1 VSNPACKTL
10 AVSIRRAR
18 ADELQ
23 TCAELYERSGNA
35 AFTWRPKNW
44 FHAAAFHKITK
55 SEEIYVAESRGAIL
69 GIMAFYRPQNFI
81 HCLYIDPS
89 AQGFGIGS
97 ALIEAA
103 DNIAGGPLALKVDEA
118 NSRARTFYDRHG
130 FRPDGEIG
138 VDHGIPWLRMTK
150 FG

>member
-1 VSNPACKTL
+1 MSNAACKTL

-44 FHAAAFHKITK
+44 FRAADFLRFTK
-55 SEEIYVAESRGAIL
+55 PEEVYVAESRGAIL
-69 GIMAFYRPQNFI
+69 GILAFYRPQNFI
-81 HCLYIDPS
+81 HCLYVDPS
-89 AQGFGIGS
+89 AQGFGVGS

-103 DNIAGGPLALKVDEA
+103 ENIAGGPLALKVDEE
-118 NSRARTFYDRHG
+118 NTRAREFYDRHG

-138 VDHGIPWLRMTK
+138 IDHGIKWLRMTK

>member
-1 VSNPACKTL
+1 MSGPACKTL
-10 AVSIRRAR
+10 SVSIRSAR

-23 TCAELYERSGNA
+23 TCAELYERSGNT
-35 AFTWRPKNW
+35 AFTWRPQNW
-44 FHAAAFHKITK
+44 FRAADFLHIAKD
-55 SEEIYVAESRGAIL
+55 EEIYVAESRGAIL
-69 GIMAFYRPQNFI
+69 GIMAFFRPQNFI

-118 NSRARTFYDRHG
+118 NTRAREFYDRHG

-138 VDHGIPWLRMTK
+138 VDHGVKWLRLTK
-150 FG
+150 FA

>member
-1 VSNPACKTL
+1 MSSPACKTL

-44 FHAAAFHKITK
+44 FRGADFLRFTK
-55 SEEIYVAESRGAIL
+55 PEEVYVAESRGAIL
-69 GIMAFYRPQNFI
+69 GILAFYRPQNFI
-81 HCLYIDPS
+81 HCLYVDPS

-103 DNIAGGPLALKVDEA
+103 ENIAGGPLALKVDEA
-118 NSRARTFYDRHG
+118 NTRAREFYDRHG

-138 VDHGIPWLRMTK
+138 IDHGIKWLRMTK